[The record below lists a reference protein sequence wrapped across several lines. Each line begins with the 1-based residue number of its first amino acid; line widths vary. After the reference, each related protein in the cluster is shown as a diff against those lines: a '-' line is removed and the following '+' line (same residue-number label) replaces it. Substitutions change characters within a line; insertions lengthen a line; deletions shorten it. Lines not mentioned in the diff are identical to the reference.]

1 MFELINPNH
10 SRCYNCRFLPDCD
23 ISQMDSYLQWCASH
37 QYLNKKG
44 GDNEMAKSEEV
55 SFGTK
60 NEETGKIEKIGSV
73 ILQVPESLDEAKQ
86 MWGEDVSLSKCIQ
99 AVIIDAQRIAR
110 AAEDP
115 DKAQEALASWT
126 PGIARER
133 AGGMSTSALAKKLK
147 ELAPDKLKEL
157 LEMAG
162 V

>member
-1 MFELINPNH
+1 MFNIVNSIYP
-10 SRCYNCRFLPDCD
+10 SCSNCIHQIECN
-23 ISQMDSYLQWCASH
+23 ISQQDSYIRWCCEH
-37 QYLNKKG
+37 KWIEKG
-44 GDNEMAKSEEV
+44 GDIEMSKSEEI

-60 NEETGKIEKIGSV
+60 DEETGKIIKIGTV
-73 ILQVPESLDEAKQ
+73 TLQVPETLDEAKQ
-86 MWGEDVSLSKCIQ
+86 MWGEEVALSKCIQ

-115 DKAQEALASWT
+115 DKAQDALNSWT

-147 ELAPDKLKEL
+147 ELDPDKLKEL
-157 LEMAG
+157 LELAG